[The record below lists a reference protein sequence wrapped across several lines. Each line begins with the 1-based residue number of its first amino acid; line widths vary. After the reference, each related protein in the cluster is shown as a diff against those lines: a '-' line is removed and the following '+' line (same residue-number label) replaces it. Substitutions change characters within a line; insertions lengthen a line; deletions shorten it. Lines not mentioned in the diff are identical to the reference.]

1 VDLVSF
7 LIQNAPSV
15 PEKVEIRHTGL
26 RPGDKLTERM
36 IASDEST
43 SPSNVASLQ
52 KTSPHLPIPASTLD
66 AAIEEMDT
74 AIRARELR
82 RLLGAIARL
91 IPAYR
96 PSCQLQQQADAEE
109 TEIMA

>member
-1 VDLVSF
+1 
-7 LIQNAPSV
+7 
-15 PEKVEIRHTGL
+15 
-26 RPGDKLTERM
+26 M
-36 IASDEST
+36 IARDESAT
-43 SPSNVASLQ
+43 PSNVASLQ
-52 KTSPHLPIPASTLD
+52 KVSPNHPLAASTLD

-82 RLLGAIARL
+82 RLLDAITRL

-96 PSCQLQQQADAEE
+96 PSRQLQQQADAEE